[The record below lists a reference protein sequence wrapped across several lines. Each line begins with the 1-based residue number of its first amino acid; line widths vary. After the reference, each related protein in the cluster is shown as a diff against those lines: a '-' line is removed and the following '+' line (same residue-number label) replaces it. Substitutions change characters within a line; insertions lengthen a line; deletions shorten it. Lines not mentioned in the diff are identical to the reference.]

1 MKKLLYIIP
10 GWEDVTSDKSYQ
22 QIAEVAREKGYEVIF
37 RDINWKE
44 SLSKQVFSVPEN
56 SVILGFSLGAIL
68 TWLVAQKN
76 PCEHLILASMTPHYS
91 FKDQDIKE
99 ALIDLAGTE
108 FVEDVIKNLE
118 SSHLSKKQTVIY
130 GDQEGEEGDILV
142 TNVEHGLTANYIEE
156 IRKIL

>member
-1 MKKLLYIIP
+1 M
-10 GWEDVTSDKSYQ
+10 
-22 QIAEVAREKGYEVIF
+22 
-37 RDINWKE
+37 
-44 SLSKQVFSVPEN
+44 
-56 SVILGFSLGAIL
+56 GFSLGAIL